1 MRDVG
6 FENTQVKI
14 LQKFATL
21 SGAGHQITLTEVL
34 ATVRLRCVA
43 GLTFAV
49 DSLCGDDD

>member
-14 LQKFATL
+14 LQKVATL
-21 SGAGHQITLTEVL
+21 SGAGHQITEVL